1 MNKTKLRALQNRQ
14 YNAEREAMDAWAKRD
29 LNIEKLTEQIYQ
41 SAMQHITDEVD
52 AFYLRYANR
61 NGVSIKEARKRADA
75 MDVTDYFQKAY
86 ESVRDKD
93 FSDEAE
99 KWLRVYNL
107 KMSTSRLEL
116 EKAKINLELLKM
128 YSEIENITNEQ
139 LEQARLAEI
148 ARQTD
153 LIKEYE
159 EQAGILGNSVGN
171 PTDRLKGVVNAD
183 FYGANFSERIWS
195 RNGHYASLRKELFK
209 SLNNLRVDMMGYR
222 KERNRLMRIFNTSKY
237 ESMRLIRTEHQRV
250 NMQVQHEMAVHGG
263 FTHYTYTSEPNA
275 CSICKALSG
284 KTFKI
289 EDYEMGVT
297 APLMH
302 PACVCSVY
310 HHIEMTYDN
319 GKKTTD
325 DMNVVS
331 KDDILSE

>member
-1 MNKTKLRALQNRQ
+1 MDKTKLRAIQNRQ

-29 LNIEKLTEQIYQ
+29 LNIEKLTEQVYQ
-41 SAMQHITDEVD
+41 SAMQHITDEID

-86 ESVRDKD
+86 EAVRDKD

-99 KWLRVYNL
+99 EWLRVYNL

-139 LEQARLAEI
+139 LEQARLDEI
-148 ARQTD
+148 ARQTE
-153 LIKEYE
+153 LIKEYK

-183 FYGANFSERIWS
+183 FYGADFSERIWS

-209 SLNNLRVDMMGYR
+209 SLNNLSVDMMGYR
-222 KERNRLMRIFNTSKY
+222 RERNRLMKIFNTSKY

-250 NMQVQHEMAVHGG
+250 NMQVQHEMAVANE
-263 FTHYTYTSEPNA
+263 FTHYTYVAEAGA
-275 CSICKALSG
+275 CPHCAELAG
-284 KTFKI
+284 KSFKM

-297 APLMH
+297 APIMH
-302 PACVCSVY
+302 PNCRCSVY
-310 HHIEMTYDN
+310 HHIEMTYTN

-325 DMNVVS
+325 DMDIAS
-331 KDDILSE
+331 KDDYI

>member
-29 LNIEKLTEQIYQ
+29 LNIEKLTEQVFQ
-41 SAMQHITDEVD
+41 SSMQHITDEVD

-61 NGVSIKEARKRADA
+61 NGVSIKEARKRADN
-75 MDVTDYFQKAY
+75 MDVTNYFQKAA
-86 ESVRDKD
+86 EAVRNKD

-99 KWLRVYNL
+99 EWLRVYNL

-148 ARQTD
+148 DRQTE
-153 LIKEYE
+153 LIAKYK
-159 EQAGILGNSVGN
+159 EQAGILGNSVGS

-209 SLNNLRVDMMGYR
+209 SLNNLSVDMMGYR
-222 KERNRLMRIFNTSKY
+222 KERNRLMKIFDTSKY

-250 NMQVQHEMAVHGG
+250 NIRVQHEMAVANE
-263 FTHYTYTSEPNA
+263 FTHYTYVSEMGA
-275 CSICKALSG
+275 CPICKALSG

-297 APLMH
+297 APLRH
-302 PACVCSVY
+302 PNCRCSVY
-310 HHIEMTYDN
+310 HHIEMTYSN

-325 DMNVVS
+325 DMDVVS

>member
-1 MNKTKLRALQNRQ
+1 MNKTKLRAIQNRQ

-29 LNIEKLTEQIYQ
+29 LDIEKLTEQVYQ

-61 NGVSIKEARKRADA
+61 NGVSIKEARKRADT

-86 ESVRDKD
+86 EAVRDKD

-99 KWLRVYNL
+99 EWLRVYNL

-139 LEQARLAEI
+139 LEQARLDEI

-153 LIKEYE
+153 LIAKYE
-159 EQAGILGNSVGN
+159 EQAGILANSVGN

-209 SLNNLRVDMMGYR
+209 SLNNLSVDMMGYR
-222 KERNRLMRIFNTSKY
+222 RERNRLMKIFNTSKY
-237 ESMRLIRTEHQRV
+237 ESMRLVKTEHQRV
-250 NMQVQHEMAVHGG
+250 NMQVQHEMAVENE
-263 FTHYTYTSEPNA
+263 FTHYTYVAEPDA
-275 CSICKALSG
+275 CPICKSLSG
-284 KTFKI
+284 KSFKI
-289 EDYEMGVT
+289 GDYEAGIT
-297 APLMH
+297 APLRH
-302 PACVCSVY
+302 PLCRCSVY
-310 HHIEMTYDN
+310 YHVEMTYSN
-319 GKKTTD
+319 GSKTTD
-325 DMNVVS
+325 DMDIAN
-331 KDDILSE
+331 KDDFI

>member
-1 MNKTKLRALQNRQ
+1 MNKTKLRAIQNRQ

-29 LNIEKLTEQIYQ
+29 LDIEKLTEQVFQ
-41 SAMQHITDEVD
+41 ESMKHITDEVD

-61 NGVSIKEARKRADA
+61 NGVSIKEARKRADS

-86 ESVRDKD
+86 EAVRDKD

-99 KWLRVYNL
+99 EWLRVYNL

-153 LIKEYE
+153 LIAKYE
-159 EQAGILGNSVGN
+159 EQAGILANSVGN

-209 SLNNLRVDMMGYR
+209 SLNNLSVDMMGYR
-222 KERNRLMRIFNTSKY
+222 KERNRLMKIFDTSKY

-250 NMQVQHEMAVHGG
+250 NMQVQHVMATENE
-263 FTHYTYTSEPNA
+263 FTHYTYVSEASA

-297 APLMH
+297 APLLH
-302 PACVCSVY
+302 SNCKCSVY
-310 HHIEMTYDN
+310 YHIEMTYSN

-325 DMNVVS
+325 DMDIAS
-331 KDDILSE
+331 KDDYI

>member
-1 MNKTKLRALQNRQ
+1 
-14 YNAEREAMDAWAKRD
+14 MDAWAKRD
-29 LNIEKLTEQIYQ
+29 LDIEKLTEQVYQ
-41 SAMQHITDEVD
+41 GAMQHITDEVD

-61 NGVSIKEARKRADA
+61 NGVSIKEARKRADT

-86 ESVRDKD
+86 EAVRDKD

-99 KWLRVYNL
+99 EWLRVYNL

-128 YSEIENITNEQ
+128 YSEIENITSEQ

-195 RNGHYASLRKELFK
+195 RNGYYASLRKELFK
-209 SLNNLRVDMMGYR
+209 SLNNLSVDMTGYR
-222 KERNRLMRIFNTSKY
+222 RERNRLMKIFNTSKY
-237 ESMRLIRTEHQRV
+237 ESMRLVKTEHQRV
-250 NMQVQHEMAVHGG
+250 NLQVQHGMATEND
-263 FTHYTYTSEPNA
+263 FTHYTYVAEPSA
-275 CSICKALSG
+275 CSICKALAG

-289 EDYEMGVT
+289 EDYEAGVT
-297 APLMH
+297 APLKH
-302 PACVCSVY
+302 PLCKCSVY
-310 HHIEMTYDN
+310 YHVEMTYTN

-325 DMNVVS
+325 DMDIAS
-331 KDDILSE
+331 KDNFI

>member
-29 LNIEKLTEQIYQ
+29 LNIEKLTEQVFQ
-41 SAMQHITDEVD
+41 EAMKHITDEVD

-61 NGVSIKEARKRADA
+61 NGVSIKEARKRANNV
-75 MDVTDYFQKAY
+75 DVTDYFQKAY
-86 ESVRDKD
+86 EAVRDKD

-99 KWLRVYNL
+99 EWLRVYNL

-139 LEQARLAEI
+139 LEQARLDEI

-153 LIKEYE
+153 LIAKYE
-159 EQAGILGNSVGN
+159 EQAGILGNSVGS

-183 FYGANFSERIWS
+183 FYGANFSERIWG

-209 SLNNLRVDMMGYR
+209 SLNNLSVDMMGYR
-222 KERNRLMRIFNTSKY
+222 KERNRLMKIFNTSKY
-237 ESMRLIRTEHQRV
+237 ESMRLIKTEHQRV
-250 NMQVQHEMAVHGG
+250 NIRVQHEMAVAND

-297 APLMH
+297 APLKH
-302 PACVCSVY
+302 PLCKCSVY
-310 HHIEMTYDN
+310 YHVEMTYSN
-319 GKKTTD
+319 GRKTTD
-325 DMNVVS
+325 DMDIAS
-331 KDDILSE
+331 KDDYI

>member
-29 LNIEKLTEQIYQ
+29 LDIEKLTEQVYQ

-86 ESVRDKD
+86 EAVRDKD

-99 KWLRVYNL
+99 EWLRVYNL

-159 EQAGILGNSVGN
+159 EQAGILANSVGN
-171 PTDRLKGVVNAD
+171 PTDRLRGVVNAD
-183 FYGANFSERIWS
+183 FYGTNFSERIWS

-209 SLNNLRVDMMGYR
+209 SLNNISVDMMGYR
-222 KERNRLMRIFNTSKY
+222 KERNRLMKIFNTSKY

-250 NMQVQHEMAVHGG
+250 NMKVQHEMAVANE
-263 FTHYTYTSEPNA
+263 FTHYTYVAEAGA
-275 CSICKALSG
+275 CPICKALAG

-297 APLMH
+297 APLRH
-302 PACVCSVY
+302 PNCRCSVY
-310 HHIEMTYDN
+310 HHIEMTYSN
-319 GKKTTD
+319 GKRTTD
-325 DMNVVS
+325 DMDIAN
-331 KDDILSE
+331 KDDYI

>member
-1 MNKTKLRALQNRQ
+1 MNKAKMRALQNRQ

-29 LNIEKLTEQIYQ
+29 LNIEKLTEQVYQ
-41 SAMQHITDEVD
+41 GAMQHITDEVD

-61 NGVSIKEARKRADA
+61 NGVSIKEARKRADS
-75 MDVTDYFQKAY
+75 MDVTDCFQRAY
-86 ESVRDKD
+86 EAVRDKD

-99 KWLRVYNL
+99 EWLRVYNL

-148 ARQTD
+148 ARQSD
-153 LIKEYE
+153 LIAKYE

-209 SLNNLRVDMMGYR
+209 SLNNLSVDMMGYR
-222 KERNRLMRIFNTSKY
+222 KERNRLMKMFNTSKY

-250 NMQVQHEMAVHGG
+250 NMQVQHAMATENE
-263 FTHYTYTSEPNA
+263 FTHYTYVSEMGA

-297 APLMH
+297 APLKH
-302 PACVCSVY
+302 SNCKCSVY
-310 HHIEMTYDN
+310 YHIEMTYDN
-319 GKKTTD
+319 GRKTTD
-325 DMNVVS
+325 DMDIAS
-331 KDDILSE
+331 KDDFM

>member
-29 LNIEKLTEQIYQ
+29 LNIEKLTEQVYQ
-41 SAMQHITDEVD
+41 SSMQHITDEVD

-61 NGVSIKEARKRADA
+61 NGVSIKEARKRADT

-86 ESVRDKD
+86 EAVRDKD

-99 KWLRVYNL
+99 EWLRVYNL

-139 LEQARLAEI
+139 LEQARLDEI

-153 LIKEYE
+153 LIAKYE
-159 EQAGILGNSVGN
+159 EQAGILANSVGN

-209 SLNNLRVDMMGYR
+209 SLNNLSVDMMGYR
-222 KERNRLMRIFNTSKY
+222 KERNRLMKIFNTSKY

-250 NMQVQHEMAVHGG
+250 NMKVQHEMAVANE
-263 FTHYTYTSEPNA
+263 FTHYTYVAEAGA
-275 CSICKALSG
+275 CPDCAKLAG
-284 KTFKI
+284 KTFKM

-297 APLMH
+297 APLRH
-302 PACVCSVY
+302 PLCRCSIY
-310 HHIEMTYDN
+310 HHIEMTYSN
-319 GKKTTD
+319 GKRTTD
-325 DMNVVS
+325 DMDIAS
-331 KDDILSE
+331 KDDYI

>member
-1 MNKTKLRALQNRQ
+1 MNKTKLRAIQNRQ

-29 LNIEKLTEQIYQ
+29 LNIEKLTEQVYQ

-52 AFYLRYANR
+52 SFYLRYANR
-61 NGVSIKEARKRADA
+61 NGVSIKEARKRADN

-86 ESVRDKD
+86 EAVRDKD

-99 KWLRVYNL
+99 EWLRVYNL

-139 LEQARLAEI
+139 LEQARLDEI

-153 LIKEYE
+153 LIAKYE

-209 SLNNLRVDMMGYR
+209 SLNNLSVDMMGYR
-222 KERNRLMRIFNTSKY
+222 KERNRLMKIFNTSKY

-250 NMQVQHEMAVHGG
+250 NMKVQHEMAVAND
-263 FTHYTYTSEPNA
+263 FTHYTYVAEASA
-275 CSICKALSG
+275 CSICKALAG

-289 EDYEMGVT
+289 EDYEAGVT
-297 APLMH
+297 APLLH
-302 PACVCSVY
+302 PNCRCSVY
-310 HHIEMTYDN
+310 HHIEMTYTN
-319 GKKTTD
+319 GKRTTD
-325 DMNVVS
+325 DMDIAS
-331 KDDILSE
+331 KDDYI

>member
-14 YNAEREAMDAWAKRD
+14 YNAEREAMEAWAKRD
-29 LNIEKLTEQIYQ
+29 LDIEKLTEQVYQ
-41 SAMQHITDEVD
+41 SSMQHITDEVD

-61 NGVSIKEARKRADA
+61 NGVSIKEARKRADS
-75 MDVTDYFQKAY
+75 MDVTDYVQKAY
-86 ESVRDKD
+86 EAVRDKD

-99 KWLRVYNL
+99 EWLRVYNL

-148 ARQTD
+148 DRQTD
-153 LIKEYE
+153 LIAKYK

-195 RNGHYASLRKELFK
+195 RTGHYASLRKEVFK
-209 SLNNLRVDMMGYR
+209 SLNNLAVDMMGYR

-250 NMQVQHEMAVHGG
+250 NMQVQHEMAVANEY
-263 FTHYTYTSEPNA
+263 THYTYVAEAGA
-275 CSICKALSG
+275 CPHCARLAG
-284 KTFKI
+284 KSFKI
-289 EDYEMGVT
+289 EDYESGVT
-297 APLMH
+297 APLLH
-302 PACVCSVY
+302 PNCRCSVY
-310 HHIEMTYDN
+310 HHIEMTYSN
-319 GKKTTD
+319 GKRTTD
-325 DMNVVS
+325 DMDIAS
-331 KDDILSE
+331 KDDYI

>member
-14 YNAEREAMDAWAKRD
+14 YNAERKAMDTWAKRD
-29 LNIEKLTEQIYQ
+29 LNIEKLTEQVYQ
-41 SAMQHITDEVD
+41 SAMQHIADEVD
-52 AFYLRYANR
+52 TFYLRYANR
-61 NGVSIKEARKRADA
+61 NGVSIKEARKRADT

-86 ESVRDKD
+86 EAVRDKD

-99 KWLRVYNL
+99 EWLRVYNL

-139 LEQARLAEI
+139 LEQARQAEI

-159 EQAGILGNSVGN
+159 EQAGILSNSVGN

-195 RNGHYASLRKELFK
+195 RNGHYANLRKELFK
-209 SLNNLRVDMMGYR
+209 SLNNLSVDMMGYR
-222 KERNRLMRIFNTSKY
+222 RERNRLMKIFNTSKY

-250 NMQVQHEMAVHGG
+250 NMQVQHEMAVANE
-263 FTHYTYTSEPNA
+263 FTHYTYVAEASA
-275 CSICKALSG
+275 CSICKALAG

-310 HHIEMTYDN
+310 HHIEMTYSN
-319 GKKTTD
+319 GKRTTD
-325 DMNVVS
+325 DMDIAS
-331 KDDILSE
+331 KEDFI

>member
-1 MNKTKLRALQNRQ
+1 MNKTQLKALQNRQ

-29 LNIEKLTEQIYQ
+29 LNIEKLTEQVYQ
-41 SAMQHITDEVD
+41 GAMQHITDDVD

-61 NGVSIKEARKRADA
+61 NGVSIKEARKRADT

-86 ESVRDKD
+86 EAVRNKD

-99 KWLRVYNL
+99 EWLRVYNL

-128 YSEIENITNEQ
+128 YSEIDSIANEQ

-153 LIKEYE
+153 LIAKYE

-209 SLNNLRVDMMGYR
+209 SLNNLSVDMMGYR
-222 KERNRLMRIFNTSKY
+222 RERNRLMKIFNTSKY

-250 NMQVQHEMAVHGG
+250 NMKVQHEMAVQNE
-263 FTHYTYTSEPNA
+263 FTHYTYVAEAGA
-275 CSICKALSG
+275 CPHCARLAG
-284 KTFKI
+284 KSFKM
-289 EDYEMGVT
+289 EDYEAGVT
-297 APLMH
+297 APLKH
-302 PACVCSVY
+302 PLCRCSVY
-310 HHIEMTYDN
+310 HHIEMVYSD

>member
-14 YNAEREAMDAWAKRD
+14 YNAEREAMDTWAKRD
-29 LNIEKLTEQIYQ
+29 LDIEKLTEQVFQ
-41 SAMQHITDEVD
+41 SSMQHITDEVD

-61 NGVSIKEARKRADA
+61 NGVSIKEARKRADT

-86 ESVRDKD
+86 EAVRDKD

-99 KWLRVYNL
+99 EWLRVYNL

-148 ARQTD
+148 DRQTD
-153 LIKEYE
+153 LIAKYE
-159 EQAGILGNSVGN
+159 EQAGILGNSVGK

-209 SLNNLRVDMMGYR
+209 SLNNLSVDMNGYR
-222 KERNRLMRIFNTSKY
+222 KERNRLMKVFDTSKY

-250 NMQVQHEMAVHGG
+250 NMKVQHEMAVANE
-263 FTHYTYTSEPNA
+263 FTHYTYVAEAGA
-275 CSICKALSG
+275 CEHCARLAG
-284 KTFKI
+284 KSFKM
-289 EDYEMGVT
+289 EDYEAGVT
-297 APLMH
+297 APLLH
-302 PACVCSVY
+302 PNCRCSVY
-310 HHIEMTYDN
+310 HHIEMTYSN
-319 GKKTTD
+319 GKRTTD
-325 DMNVVS
+325 DMDIAS
-331 KDDILSE
+331 KEDFI

>member
-1 MNKTKLRALQNRQ
+1 MNKTKLRSIQNRQ

-29 LNIEKLTEQIYQ
+29 LNIEKLTEQVFQ
-41 SAMQHITDEVD
+41 SSMQHITDEVD

-61 NGVSIKEARKRADA
+61 NGVSIKEARKRADS

-86 ESVRDKD
+86 EAVRDKD

-99 KWLRVYNL
+99 EWLRVYNL

-153 LIKEYE
+153 LIAKYE
-159 EQAGILGNSVGN
+159 EQAGILANSVGN

-195 RNGHYASLRKELFK
+195 RTGHYASLRKEVFK
-209 SLNNLRVDMMGYR
+209 SLNNLSVDMMGYR
-222 KERNRLMRIFNTSKY
+222 KERNRLMKVFNTSKY

-250 NMQVQHEMAVHGG
+250 NMKVQHEMAVAND
-263 FTHYTYTSEPNA
+263 FTHYTYVAEAGA
-275 CSICKALSG
+275 CSICKALAG

-297 APLMH
+297 APLKH
-302 PACVCSVY
+302 PLCRCSIY
-310 HHIEMTYDN
+310 HHIEMNYSN

-325 DMNVVS
+325 DMDVVS

>member
-14 YNAEREAMDAWAKRD
+14 YNAEREAMDVWAKRD
-29 LNIEKLTEQIYQ
+29 LDIEKLTEQVYQ

-75 MDVTDYFQKAY
+75 IDVTDYFQKAY
-86 ESVRDKD
+86 EAVRDKD

-99 KWLRVYNL
+99 EWLRVYNL

-139 LEQARLAEI
+139 LEQARLDEM

-153 LIKEYE
+153 LIVKYE
-159 EQAGILGNSVGN
+159 EQAGILANSVGN
-171 PTDRLKGVVNAD
+171 PADRLKGVVNAD

-209 SLNNLRVDMMGYR
+209 SLNNLSVDMMGYR
-222 KERNRLMRIFNTSKY
+222 RERNRLMKIFNTSKY

-250 NMQVQHEMAVHGG
+250 NMKVQHEMAVANE
-263 FTHYTYTSEPNA
+263 FTHYTYVAELGA
-275 CSICKALSG
+275 CSICKALAG

-297 APLMH
+297 APLRH
-302 PACVCSVY
+302 P
-310 HHIEMTYDN
+310 
-319 GKKTTD
+319 
-325 DMNVVS
+325 
-331 KDDILSE
+331 

>member
-29 LNIEKLTEQIYQ
+29 LDIEKLTEQVYQ

-61 NGVSIKEARKRADA
+61 NGVSIKEARKRADN

-86 ESVRDKD
+86 EAVRDKD

-99 KWLRVYNL
+99 EWLRVYNL

-153 LIKEYE
+153 LIAKYE

-209 SLNNLRVDMMGYR
+209 SLNDLSVDMMGYR
-222 KERNRLMRIFNTSKY
+222 KERNRLMKVFNTSKY

-250 NMQVQHEMAVHGG
+250 NSKVQHAMLVENQ
-263 FTHYTYTSEPNA
+263 FTHYHYIAEPGA
-275 CSICKALSG
+275 CPDCARLGG
-284 KTFKI
+284 KVFKL
-289 EDYEMGVT
+289 EDWEMGVT
-297 APLMH
+297 AH
-302 PACVCSVY
+302 PR
-310 HHIEMTYDN
+310 HP
-319 GKKTTD
+319 
-325 DMNVVS
+325 
-331 KDDILSE
+331 

>member
-1 MNKTKLRALQNRQ
+1 MNKTKLRAIQNRQ
-14 YNAEREAMDAWAKRD
+14 YNAEREAMDTWAKRD
-29 LNIEKLTEQIYQ
+29 LNIEKLTEQVFQ

-86 ESVRDKD
+86 EAVRDKD

-99 KWLRVYNL
+99 EWLRVYNL

-139 LEQARLAEI
+139 LEQARLDEI
-148 ARQTD
+148 SRQTD
-153 LIKEYE
+153 LIAKYE
-159 EQAGILGNSVGN
+159 EQAGILANSVGR
-171 PTDRLKGVVNAD
+171 PTDRLRGVMNAD

-195 RNGHYASLRKELFK
+195 RTGHYASLRKELFK
-209 SLNNLRVDMMGYR
+209 SLNNLSVDMMGYR

-250 NMQVQHEMAVHGG
+250 NMQVQHEMAVQNN
-263 FTHYTYTSEPNA
+263 FTHYTYVAEAGA
-275 CSICKALSG
+275 CPDCAKLAG
-284 KTFKI
+284 KTFKM

-297 APLMH
+297 APLLH
-302 PACVCSVY
+302 PLCRCSIY
-310 HHIEMTYDN
+310 HHIEMTYTD
-319 GKKTTD
+319 GRKTTD
-325 DMNVVS
+325 DMDIAS
-331 KDDILSE
+331 KDDYI

>member
-29 LNIEKLTEQIYQ
+29 LDIEKLTEQVYQ
-41 SAMQHITDEVD
+41 GAMQHITDEVD
-52 AFYLRYANR
+52 AFYLRYADR
-61 NGVSIKEARKRADA
+61 NGVSIREARKRASD
-75 MDVTDYFQKAY
+75 MDVRDYFKKAG
-86 ESVRDKD
+86 EAVRNKD

-99 KWLRVYNL
+99 EWLRVYNL

-116 EKAKINLELLKM
+116 EKARINLELLKM

-139 LEQARLAEI
+139 LEQARLDEI

-159 EQAGILGNSVGN
+159 AQAGILGNSVGN
-171 PTDRLKGVVNAD
+171 PTERLTGVINAD
-183 FYGANFSERIWS
+183 FYGADFSERIWS
-195 RNGHYASLRKELFK
+195 RTGHYASLRKELFK
-209 SLNNLRVDMMGYR
+209 SLNNLSVDMMGYR

-250 NMQVQHEMAVHGG
+250 NMQVQHEMAVANE
-263 FTHYTYTSEPNA
+263 FTHYTYVSEMGA
-275 CSICKALSG
+275 CPICKALSG

-297 APLMH
+297 APLRH
-302 PACVCSVY
+302 P
-310 HHIEMTYDN
+310 
-319 GKKTTD
+319 
-325 DMNVVS
+325 
-331 KDDILSE
+331 

>member
-1 MNKTKLRALQNRQ
+1 MNKTKLRAIQNRQ

-29 LNIEKLTEQIYQ
+29 LNIEKLTEQVFQ

-61 NGVSIKEARKRADA
+61 NGVSIKEARKRADT

-86 ESVRDKD
+86 EAVRDKD

-99 KWLRVYNL
+99 EWLRVYNL

-195 RNGHYASLRKELFK
+195 RTGHYASLRKELFK
-209 SLNNLRVDMMGYR
+209 SLNNLSVDMMGYR
-222 KERNRLMRIFNTSKY
+222 KERNRLMKVFNTSKY

-250 NMQVQHEMAVHGG
+250 NMKVQHEMAVAND
-263 FTHYTYTSEPNA
+263 FTHYTYVAEMGA

-297 APLMH
+297 APLKH
-302 PACVCSVY
+302 PLCRCSIY
-310 HHIEMTYDN
+310 HHIEMTYSN
-319 GKKTTD
+319 GKRTTD
-325 DMNVVS
+325 DMDIAS
-331 KDDILSE
+331 KDDYI

>member
-1 MNKTKLRALQNRQ
+1 MNKTKLRAIQNRQ
-14 YNAEREAMDAWAKRD
+14 YNAEREAMDTWAKRD
-29 LNIEKLTEQIYQ
+29 LNIEKLTEQVYQ

-61 NGVSIKEARKRADA
+61 NGVSIKEARKRADN

-86 ESVRDKD
+86 EAVRDKD

-99 KWLRVYNL
+99 EWLRVYNL

-128 YSEIENITNEQ
+128 YSEIDSIANEQ
-139 LEQARLAEI
+139 LEQARLDEI

-153 LIKEYE
+153 LIAKYE

-171 PTDRLKGVVNAD
+171 PTDSLKGVVNAD

-209 SLNNLRVDMMGYR
+209 SLNNLSVDMMGYR
-222 KERNRLMRIFNTSKY
+222 RERNRLMKIFNTSKY

-250 NMQVQHEMAVHGG
+250 NMKVQHEMAVAND
-263 FTHYTYTSEPNA
+263 FTHYTYVAELGA
-275 CSICKALSG
+275 CSICKALAG

-297 APLMH
+297 APLKH
-302 PACVCSVY
+302 PLCRCSVY
-310 HHIEMTYDN
+310 HHIEMTYSN
-319 GKKTTD
+319 GKRTTD
-325 DMNVVS
+325 DMDIAS
-331 KDDILSE
+331 KDDYI

>member
-1 MNKTKLRALQNRQ
+1 MNKTKLRAIQNRQ

-29 LNIEKLTEQIYQ
+29 LNIEKLTEQVFQ
-41 SAMQHITDEVD
+41 EAMKHITDEVD

-61 NGVSIKEARKRADA
+61 NGVSIKEARKRADS

-86 ESVRDKD
+86 EAVRDKD

-99 KWLRVYNL
+99 EWLRVYNL

-139 LEQARLAEI
+139 LEQARLSEI

-159 EQAGILGNSVGN
+159 EQAGILANSVGN

-209 SLNNLRVDMMGYR
+209 SLNNLSVDMMGYR

-250 NMQVQHEMAVHGG
+250 NMHVQHEMAVQNN
-263 FTHYTYTSEPNA
+263 FTHYTYVAEAGA
-275 CSICKALSG
+275 CVHCARLAG
-284 KTFKI
+284 KSFKI
-289 EDYEMGVT
+289 EDYEAGVT
-297 APLMH
+297 APLLH
-302 PACVCSVY
+302 PLCRCSIY
-310 HHIEMTYDN
+310 HHIEMTYSD

-325 DMNVVS
+325 DMDIAS
-331 KDDILSE
+331 KDDFI

>member
-1 MNKTKLRALQNRQ
+1 MNKTKLRAIQNRQ

-29 LNIEKLTEQIYQ
+29 LNIEKLTEQVFQ

-61 NGVSIKEARKRADA
+61 NGVSIKEARKRADS

-86 ESVRDKD
+86 EAVRDKD

-99 KWLRVYNL
+99 EWLRVYNL

-116 EKAKINLELLKM
+116 EKARINLELLKM
-128 YSEIENITNEQ
+128 YSEIENITNEH

-148 ARQTD
+148 ARQSD
-153 LIKEYE
+153 LIAEYE
-159 EQAGILGNSVGN
+159 EQAGILANSVGN

-209 SLNNLRVDMMGYR
+209 SLNNLSVDMMGYR
-222 KERNRLMRIFNTSKY
+222 KERNRLMKIFNTSKY

-250 NMQVQHEMAVHGG
+250 NMKVQHEMAVANE
-263 FTHYTYTSEPNA
+263 FTHYTYVAESGA
-275 CSICKALSG
+275 CSICKALAG

-297 APLMH
+297 APTLH
-302 PACVCSVY
+302 PNCACSVY

-319 GKKTTD
+319 GKRTTD
-325 DMNVVS
+325 DMDIAS
-331 KDDILSE
+331 KDDYI

>member
-14 YNAEREAMDAWAKRD
+14 YNAEREAMDVWAKRD
-29 LNIEKLTEQIYQ
+29 LNIEKLTEQVYQ
-41 SAMQHITDEVD
+41 SSMQHITDEVD

-61 NGVSIKEARKRADA
+61 NGVSIKEARKRADS

-86 ESVRDKD
+86 EAVRDKD

-99 KWLRVYNL
+99 EWLRVYNL

-153 LIKEYE
+153 LIAKYE

-209 SLNNLRVDMMGYR
+209 SLNNLSVDMMGYR
-222 KERNRLMRIFNTSKY
+222 KERNRLMKIFNTSKY

-250 NMQVQHEMAVHGG
+250 NMKVQHEMAVAND
-263 FTHYTYTSEPNA
+263 FTHYTYVAEASA
-275 CSICKALSG
+275 CSICKALAG

-289 EDYEMGVT
+289 EDYEAGVT

-302 PACVCSVY
+302 PNCACSVY
-310 HHIEMTYDN
+310 HHIEMTYSN
-319 GKKTTD
+319 GKRTTD
-325 DMNVVS
+325 DMDIAS
-331 KDDILSE
+331 KDDYI

>member
-14 YNAEREAMDAWAKRD
+14 YNAEREAMDTWAKRD
-29 LNIEKLTEQIYQ
+29 LNIEKLTEQVYQ
-41 SAMQHITDEVD
+41 SSMQHITDEVD

-61 NGVSIKEARKRADA
+61 NGVSIKEARKRADN

-86 ESVRDKD
+86 EAVRDKD

-99 KWLRVYNL
+99 EWLRVYNL

-128 YSEIENITNEQ
+128 YSEIESITNEQ

-153 LIKEYE
+153 LIAKYE

-183 FYGANFSERIWS
+183 FYGANFSERILS
-195 RNGHYASLRKELFK
+195 RNGHYASLRKEVFK
-209 SLNNLRVDMMGYR
+209 SLNNLSVDMMGYR
-222 KERNRLMRIFNTSKY
+222 KERNRLMKIFNTSKY

-250 NMQVQHEMAVHGG
+250 NMKVQHEMAVANE
-263 FTHYTYTSEPNA
+263 FTHYTYVAEAGA
-275 CSICKALSG
+275 CPDCAKLAG
-284 KTFKI
+284 KTFKM

-297 APLMH
+297 APLRH
-302 PACVCSVY
+302 PLCRCSIY
-310 HHIEMTYDN
+310 HHIEMTYSN

-325 DMNVVS
+325 DMDIAS
-331 KDDILSE
+331 KDDYI

>member
-1 MNKTKLRALQNRQ
+1 MNKTKLRAIQNRQ

-29 LNIEKLTEQIYQ
+29 LNIEKLTEQVYQ

-61 NGVSIKEARKRADA
+61 NGVSIKEARKRASD
-75 MDVTDYFQKAY
+75 MDVRDYFQKAG
-86 ESVRDKD
+86 EAVRNKD

-99 KWLRVYNL
+99 EWLRVYNL

-139 LEQARLAEI
+139 LEQARLDEI

-153 LIKEYE
+153 LIAKYE
-159 EQAGILGNSVGN
+159 RQAGILGNSVGN
-171 PTDRLKGVVNAD
+171 PTERLTGVINAD

-209 SLNNLRVDMMGYR
+209 SLNNLSVDMMGYR

-250 NMQVQHEMAVHGG
+250 NMQVQHEMAVQNN
-263 FTHYTYTSEPNA
+263 FTHYTYVAEAGA
-275 CSICKALSG
+275 CPHCARLAG
-284 KTFKI
+284 KTFKM

-297 APLMH
+297 APIMH
-302 PACVCSVY
+302 PNCRCSVY
-310 HHIEMTYDN
+310 HHIEMTYTD
-319 GKKTTD
+319 GRKTTD
-325 DMNVVS
+325 DMDIAT
-331 KDDILSE
+331 KDGYI

>member
-1 MNKTKLRALQNRQ
+1 MNKTKLRAIQNRQ
-14 YNAEREAMDAWAKRD
+14 YNAEREAMDTWAKRD
-29 LNIEKLTEQIYQ
+29 LNIEKLTEQVYQ
-41 SAMQHITDEVD
+41 SSMQHITDEVD

-61 NGVSIKEARKRADA
+61 NGVSIKEARKRADN

-86 ESVRDKD
+86 EAVRDKD

-99 KWLRVYNL
+99 EWLRVYNL

-153 LIKEYE
+153 LIAKYE

-195 RNGHYASLRKELFK
+195 RTGHYASLRKEVFK
-209 SLNNLRVDMMGYR
+209 SLNNISVDMSGYR
-222 KERNRLMRIFNTSKY
+222 KERNRLMKAFNTSKY
-237 ESMRLIRTEHQRV
+237 ESMLLIRTEHQRV
-250 NMQVQHEMAVHGG
+250 NMQVQHEMAVQNN
-263 FTHYTYTSEPNA
+263 FTHYTYTSEPSA
-275 CSICKALSG
+275 CHVCKALSN

-310 HHIEMTYDN
+310 YHIEMAYDN

>member
-1 MNKTKLRALQNRQ
+1 MNKTKLRAIQNRQ

-29 LNIEKLTEQIYQ
+29 LNIEKLTEQVFQ

-61 NGVSIKEARKRADA
+61 NGVSIKEARKRADN

-86 ESVRDKD
+86 EAVRDKD

-99 KWLRVYNL
+99 EWLRVYNL

-139 LEQARLAEI
+139 LEQAILAEI

-159 EQAGILGNSVGN
+159 EQAGILANSVGS

-195 RNGHYASLRKELFK
+195 RNGHYASLRKEVFK
-209 SLNNLRVDMMGYR
+209 SLNNISVDMNGYR
-222 KERNRLMRIFNTSKY
+222 KERNRLMKVFDTSKH

-250 NMQVQHEMAVHGG
+250 NMQVQREMAVANE
-263 FTHYTYTSEPNA
+263 FTHYTYVAEPDA
-275 CSICKALSG
+275 CPICKALAG

-297 APLMH
+297 APLRH
-302 PACVCSVY
+302 PNCRCSVY
-310 HHIEMTYDN
+310 HHIEMTYSN
-319 GKKTTD
+319 GKRTTD
-325 DMNVVS
+325 DMDIAS
-331 KDDILSE
+331 KDDYI

>member
-1 MNKTKLRALQNRQ
+1 MNKTKLRAIQNRQ
-14 YNAEREAMDAWAKRD
+14 YNAEREAMDTWAKRD
-29 LNIEKLTEQIYQ
+29 LNIEKLTEQVYQ

-61 NGVSIKEARKRADA
+61 NGVSIKEARKRADT

-86 ESVRDKD
+86 EAVRDKD

-99 KWLRVYNL
+99 EWLRVYNL

-128 YSEIENITNEQ
+128 YSEIDSIANEQ

-153 LIKEYE
+153 LIAKYE
-159 EQAGILGNSVGN
+159 EQAGILSNSVGN

-195 RNGHYASLRKELFK
+195 RTGHYASLRKEVFK
-209 SLNNLRVDMMGYR
+209 SLNNLSVDMMGYR
-222 KERNRLMRIFNTSKY
+222 RERNRLMKIFNTSKY

-250 NMQVQHEMAVHGG
+250 NMKVQHEMAVAND
-263 FTHYTYTSEPNA
+263 FTHYTYVAEVGA
-275 CSICKALSG
+275 CSICKALAG
-284 KTFKI
+284 KTFKM

-297 APLMH
+297 APLRH
-302 PACVCSVY
+302 P
-310 HHIEMTYDN
+310 
-319 GKKTTD
+319 
-325 DMNVVS
+325 
-331 KDDILSE
+331 

>member
-29 LNIEKLTEQIYQ
+29 LNIEKLTEQVFQ
-41 SAMQHITDEVD
+41 GAMQHINDEVD
-52 AFYLRYANR
+52 AFYFRYADR
-61 NGVSIKEARKRADA
+61 NGVSIKEARKRADS
-75 MDVTDYFQKAY
+75 MDVTDYSQKAY
-86 ESVRDKD
+86 EAVRDKD

-99 KWLRVYNL
+99 EWLRVYNL

-153 LIKEYE
+153 LISEYK

-195 RNGHYASLRKELFK
+195 RTGHYANLRKELFK
-209 SLNNLRVDMMGYR
+209 SLNNLSVDMMGYR
-222 KERNRLMRIFNTSKY
+222 KERNRLMKIFNTSKY

-250 NMQVQHEMAVHGG
+250 NMKVQHEMAVAND
-263 FTHYTYTSEPNA
+263 FTHYTYVAEPDA
-275 CSICKALSG
+275 CPICKVLAG
-284 KTFKI
+284 KSFKI
-289 EDYEMGVT
+289 EDYEAGVT
-297 APLMH
+297 APLRH
-302 PACVCSVY
+302 PNCRCSIY
-310 HHIEMTYDN
+310 HHIEMTYTN
-319 GKKTTD
+319 GKRTTD
-325 DMNVVS
+325 DMDIAS
-331 KDDILSE
+331 KDDFI

>member
-1 MNKTKLRALQNRQ
+1 MNKTKLRAIQNRQ

-29 LNIEKLTEQIYQ
+29 LNIEKLTEQVYQ
-41 SAMQHITDEVD
+41 SSMQHITDEVD

-61 NGVSIKEARKRADA
+61 NGVSIKEARKRADN

-86 ESVRDKD
+86 EAVRDKD

-99 KWLRVYNL
+99 EWLRVYNL

-116 EKAKINLELLKM
+116 EKARINLELLKM

-153 LIKEYE
+153 LIAKYE
-159 EQAGILGNSVGN
+159 EQAGILANSVGN

-209 SLNNLRVDMMGYR
+209 SLNNLSVDMMGYR
-222 KERNRLMRIFNTSKY
+222 KERNRLMKIFNTSKY
-237 ESMRLIRTEHQRV
+237 ESMRLIKTEHQRV
-250 NMQVQHEMAVHGG
+250 NIRVQHEMAVAND

-275 CSICKALSG
+275 CSVCKALSD

-297 APLMH
+297 APLKH
-302 PACVCSVY
+302 PLCKCSVY
-310 HHIEMTYDN
+310 YHVEMTYSN
-319 GKKTTD
+319 GRKTTD
-325 DMNVVS
+325 DMDIAS
-331 KDDILSE
+331 KDDYI

>member
-29 LNIEKLTEQIYQ
+29 LNVEKLTEQVFQ
-41 SAMQHITDEVD
+41 EAMKHITDEVD
-52 AFYLRYANR
+52 AFYLRYADR
-61 NGVSIKEARKRADA
+61 NGVSIREARKRADA
-75 MDVTDYFQKAY
+75 MDITDYLQKAG
-86 ESVRDKD
+86 EAVRNKD

-99 KWLRVYNL
+99 EWLRVYNL

-139 LEQARLAEI
+139 LEQARLDEI

-153 LIKEYE
+153 LIAKYK

-195 RNGHYASLRKELFK
+195 RTGHYASLRKEVFK
-209 SLNNLRVDMMGYR
+209 SLNNLSIDMNGYR
-222 KERNRLMRIFNTSKY
+222 KERNRLMKVFNTSKY

-250 NMQVQHEMAVHGG
+250 NMQTQHIMAVENE
-263 FTHYTYTSEPNA
+263 FTHYTYVSEMGA

-284 KTFKI
+284 KTFKM

-297 APLMH
+297 APLLH
-302 PACVCSVY
+302 SNCRCSVY
-310 HHIEMTYDN
+310 HHIEMTYSN
-319 GKKTTD
+319 GKRTTD
-325 DMNVVS
+325 DMDIAS
-331 KDDILSE
+331 KDDYI

>member
-29 LNIEKLTEQIYQ
+29 LDIEKLTEQVYQ

-61 NGVSIKEARKRADA
+61 NGVSIKEARKRANE
-75 MDVTDYFQKAY
+75 MDVKDYFQKAA
-86 ESVRDKD
+86 EAVRSKD

-99 KWLRVYNL
+99 EWLRVYNL

-153 LIKEYE
+153 LIAKYE

-195 RNGHYASLRKELFK
+195 RNGHYASLRKEVFK
-209 SLNNLRVDMMGYR
+209 SLNNISVDMMGYR
-222 KERNRLMRIFNTSKY
+222 KERNRLMKVFDTSKY

-250 NMQVQHEMAVHGG
+250 NMKVQHEMAVANE
-263 FTHYTYTSEPNA
+263 FTHYTYVAEPDA
-275 CSICKALSG
+275 CPICKALAG

-289 EDYEMGVT
+289 EDYEAGVT
-297 APLMH
+297 APLRH
-302 PACVCSVY
+302 PNCRCSVY
-310 HHIEMTYDN
+310 HHIEMTYSN
-319 GKKTTD
+319 GKRTTD
-325 DMNVVS
+325 DMDIAS
-331 KDDILSE
+331 KDDYI

>member
-29 LNIEKLTEQIYQ
+29 LDIEKLTEQVYQ

-61 NGVSIKEARKRADA
+61 NGVSIKEARKRADN

-86 ESVRDKD
+86 EAVRDKD

-99 KWLRVYNL
+99 EWLRVYNL

-128 YSEIENITNEQ
+128 YSEIESITNEQ

-171 PTDRLKGVVNAD
+171 PTDRLKGVINAD

-209 SLNNLRVDMMGYR
+209 SLNNLSVDMMGYR
-222 KERNRLMRIFNTSKY
+222 KERNRLMGIFNTSKY

-250 NMQVQHEMAVHGG
+250 NMQVQHEMAVQNN
-263 FTHYTYTSEPNA
+263 FTHYTYVAEAGA
-275 CSICKALSG
+275 CPHCASLAG
-284 KTFKI
+284 KSFKM

-302 PACVCSVY
+302 PLCRCSIY
-310 HHIEMTYDN
+310 HHIEMVYTD
-319 GKKTTD
+319 GRKTTD
-325 DMNVVS
+325 DMDIAS
-331 KDDILSE
+331 KDDFI

>member
-1 MNKTKLRALQNRQ
+1 MNKTKLRAIQNRQ

-29 LNIEKLTEQIYQ
+29 LDIEKLTEQVYQ
-41 SAMQHITDEVD
+41 SSMQHITDEVD

-86 ESVRDKD
+86 EAVRDKD

-99 KWLRVYNL
+99 EWLRVYNL

-139 LEQARLAEI
+139 LEQARLDEI

-159 EQAGILGNSVGN
+159 EQAGILANSVGN

-195 RNGHYASLRKELFK
+195 RTGHYASLRKEVFK
-209 SLNNLRVDMMGYR
+209 SLNNLSVDMMGYR
-222 KERNRLMRIFNTSKY
+222 KERNRLMGIFNTSKY

-250 NMQVQHEMAVHGG
+250 NMKVQHEMAVQNN
-263 FTHYTYTSEPNA
+263 FTHYTYVAEAGA
-275 CSICKALSG
+275 CPHCASLAG
-284 KTFKI
+284 KSFKM

-297 APLMH
+297 APLKH
-302 PACVCSVY
+302 PLCKCSVY
-310 HHIEMTYDN
+310 YHVEMTYTN